1 MQITKH
7 LMKGA
12 LALALS
18 FGAWTPSQG
27 QISVNPTDDQFVS
40 KKYESQHAEWKE
52 GESQFPG
59 RPRDM
64 WQLGVGAGSFLISGD
79 VKSQFGWGAS
89 VHVRKSLGY
98 VMSLKAEYMF
108 GQASGL
114 NYQASSQNSY
124 QDIEP
129 FTTQYAGPNTV
140 FYSNYKIPQYHALS
154 LQSVFNL
161 NNIKFHK
168 KSNKWSL
175 NLIIGLGVNM
185 YRTTTNALDANGNA
199 YDFSRVA
206 LDANGDP
213 IDLSTL
219 SGRREVRNNIKGL
232 LDDDY
237 ETSAQQNSNNIFT
250 FGEDGKK
257 MAVNPFMNVGLSLEY
272 LITPRLSLALEHQ
285 GFISVDDY
293 IDAKQKN
300 ETGDF
305 TSNIDIPHYT
315 SIRLGFHLGKKD
327 KRIQPLWFVNPLV
340 YPMSDVADLKKKLD
354 DDLFKDD
361 DNDGVP
367 NKIDEEP
374 DTPENAIVDTKG
386 RTMDSDGDEVPDHL
400 DKEPFSP
407 PGYKVDEDGVAAVP
421 KPITPED
428 VKVVGDNERLVI
440 GDETFDPLGGG
451 GKGMLND
458 WYLPMIHFD
467 LDKYKLRP
475 ESYEQLRH
483 IARVMQA
490 YPDLKVVVHGHT
502 DIRASDEYN
511 DRLSYNRAMTA
522 IDYIVNQY
530 EVDRSR
536 FIAKFNG
543 EASNLIPSAAG
554 EQEHFMNRRVEF
566 YIAEESETEAP
577 KPEGD
582 GGRNRNWKY

>member
-129 FTTQYAGPNTV
+129 FTTQYAGPNTL
-140 FYSNYKIPQYHALS
+140 FYANYKIPQYHALS

-175 NLIIGLGVNM
+175 NLIIGLGMNM

-219 SGRREVRNNIKGL
+219 SGRREVRNNIKGI

-374 DTPENAIVDTKG
+374 DTPK
-386 RTMDSDGDEVPDHL
+386 
-400 DKEPFSP
+400 
-407 PGYKVDEDGVAAVP
+407 
-421 KPITPED
+421 
-428 VKVVGDNERLVI
+428 
-440 GDETFDPLGGG
+440 
-451 GKGMLND
+451 ML
-458 WYLPMIHFD
+458 
-467 LDKYKLRP
+467 
-475 ESYEQLRH
+475 S
-483 IARVMQA
+483 
-490 YPDLKVVVHGHT
+490 
-502 DIRASDEYN
+502 
-511 DRLSYNRAMTA
+511 
-522 IDYIVNQY
+522 
-530 EVDRSR
+530 
-536 FIAKFNG
+536 
-543 EASNLIPSAAG
+543 
-554 EQEHFMNRRVEF
+554 
-566 YIAEESETEAP
+566 
-577 KPEGD
+577 
-582 GGRNRNWKY
+582 